1 MSRLCLVV
9 VLLGLSMV
17 LGGCGQVAE
26 KRVTSYR
33 LIRASCGV
41 MSKKVNEAILE
52 GWQPIGGLSGVT
64 HDCVQALVKTDT

>member
-1 MSRLCLVV
+1 MSRLFLAGMVAY
-9 VLLGLSMV
+9 LLMLS
-17 LGGCGQVAE
+17 GCGQAPE
-26 KRVTSYR
+26 KQVTSYKV
-33 LIRASCGV
+33 IQHVYCGD

>member
-1 MSRLCLVV
+1 
-9 VLLGLSMV
+9 
-17 LGGCGQVAE
+17 
-26 KRVTSYR
+26 
-33 LIRASCGV
+33 